1 MEIGDILYFLF
12 IIGGIVYSFIKKSN
26 SNKEKQNTAKRRTE
40 STARSTPKPEVDND
54 IEEFLRSLTG
64 EPKQTPKQTSPDYE
78 SQEDSYDDEYEEE
91 NSQPFESHKLEDLKK
106 EQRQKRSA
114 REEALLGKDISKD
127 SPIYK
132 GLDAQEQER
141 KSEFNLRKA
150 VIYDAIMNRPK
161 Y

>member
-26 SNKEKQNTAKRRTE
+26 SNKEKQNNAKRRTE
-40 STARSTPKPEVDND
+40 STSRSTPEPSASND

-64 EPKQTPKQTSPDYE
+64 EQRQTPKQTSTSYQ
-78 SQEDSYDDEYEEE
+78 SQEDSYEDEYEEVS
-91 NSQPFESHKLEDLKK
+91 SQPFVDNKLEDLKK
-106 EQRQKRSA
+106 EQREKRSA

-141 KSEFNLRKA
+141 RSEFNLRKA
-150 VIYDAIMNRPK
+150 VIYDAIINRPK